1 MLKDPSNTIMAENR
15 EQTSQVKR
23 HLQASS
29 ILLLSNTTVCV
40 SSLFLLSIVPNEPQQ
55 KTSMYIDTK
64 KKKTYSDTTRK
75 TTPTFVCCL
84 SKFNLYL
91 KMR

>member
-64 KKKTYSDTTRK
+64 KTKKNVFRYNKENNPYLRLL
-75 TTPTFVCCL
+75 FV
-84 SKFNLYL
+84 
-91 KMR
+91 

>member
-64 KKKTYSDTTRK
+64 KTKKKVFRYNKENNPYLRLL
-75 TTPTFVCCL
+75 FV
-84 SKFNLYL
+84 
-91 KMR
+91 

>member
-64 KKKTYSDTTRK
+64 KKKK
-75 TTPTFVCCL
+75 KLFQIKKEKNPKLCLLFV
-84 SKFNLYL
+84 
-91 KMR
+91 